1 MRTEGFVLFGLEVP
15 TVHLS
20 VGLQGRFRW
29 QSWRENWMRSLLLVV
44 KSYSR

>member
-20 VGLQGRFRW
+20 VGLQGRFR
-29 QSWRENWMRSLLLVV
+29 SWRENWMRSLLLVV